1 MTGTPSE
8 ANMATIRDAST
19 RTLGL
24 PLLQPGASGSPA
36 PPRFYQRFGDDGHV
50 RETGWSR
57 ITAEASPRS
66 FGPRRAG
73 LRVLFINAPIR
84 AWCDPNIL
92 PSRYAHVAAAAATD
106 RGTRAEPHRAARGT
120 APR

>member
-50 RETGWSR
+50 RETSWSR
-57 ITAEASPRS
+57 ITAEASERS
-66 FGPRRAG
+66 LEPRRDG

-84 AWCDPNIL
+84 EWSYPNIL
-92 PSRYAHVAAAAATD
+92 PIGHASVAAV
-106 RGTRAEPHRAARGT
+106 
-120 APR
+120 APMAGHTVD